1 MKMHYSHSLSSR
13 RIAQIVGIFVVV
25 PLAVLAVVGIFM
37 AKAQHLFERK
47 YHVKTSLSKS
57 YGLEPGSPVLFSGI
71 PIGRVELV
79 DLNDRGTVDVLLQ
92 LRSRYQE
99 LVRED
104 SEARI
109 AKSGVVVG
117 QTLVDITMGSATKP
131 ALRDGAMIRAVEPK
145 DIGELVDE
153 IKPVLDSVKQTLLR
167 VEDITKDM
175 QAAVQA
181 GGRVVGQVEEATR
194 ELPTLIASVRSTVS
208 SVEHTAASLPN
219 LTGSITKSLALVDGI
234 ARDVKTTTSRLPAV
248 IDSAEQTVRNVREL
262 TQSVKGVTNELQPIL
277 ETTQATME
285 DISTIVR
292 GAKNTFPIST
302 FVKNAGS
309 ASADRS
315 TPGLTSLRGDH
326 VNR

>member
-1 MKMHYSHSLSSR
+1 MKMHYSHGLSSS
-13 RIAQIVGIFVVV
+13 RIAQIVGTFVVL
-25 PLAVLAVVGIFM
+25 PLFVLAVVGVFM

-47 YHVKTSLSKS
+47 YHVKASLSKS

-109 AKSGVVVG
+109 AKSGIVVG
-117 QTLVDITMGSATKP
+117 QTQVDIAMGSATKP
-131 ALRDGAMIRAVEPK
+131 ALADGATIRAVEPK

-175 QAAVQA
+175 QATIQT
-181 GGRVVGQVEEATR
+181 GGRALGQVEQATR
-194 ELPTLIASVRSTVS
+194 ELPTLIASVRHTVS
-208 SVEHTAASLPN
+208 SVEHTAASLPDM
-219 LTGSITKSLALVDGI
+219 TGSINKSLALVDGI
-234 ARDVKTTTSRLPAV
+234 ARDVKATTSRLPAV
-248 IDSAEQTVRNVREL
+248 IDSAEQTVRSVREL
-262 TQSVKGVTNELQPIL
+262 TDSVKGVANELGPIL
-277 ETTQATME
+277 ETTQTTMD

-292 GAKNTFPIST
+292 GAKNTFPISS

-309 ASADRS
+309 ASAGQPS
-315 TPGLTSLRGDH
+315 QSLTSLRGDR

>member
-1 MKMHYSHSLSSR
+1 MKMHYSHGLSSR

-25 PLAVLAVVGIFM
+25 PLAVLAVVGVIM

-104 SEARI
+104 SEVRI
-109 AKSGVVVG
+109 AKSGIVVG
-117 QTLVDITMGSATKP
+117 QTQVDITMGSATKP
-131 ALRDGAMIRAVEPK
+131 ALADGATIRAVEPK

-175 QAAVQA
+175 QAAIQT

-208 SVEHTAASLPN
+208 SVEHTATSLPN
-219 LTGSITKSLALVDGI
+219 LTSSITQSLSLVDGI

-248 IDSAEQTVRNVREL
+248 IDTAEQTVRSVREL
-262 TQSVKGVTNELQPIL
+262 TESVKGVTNELGPIL
-277 ETTQATME
+277 ETTQATMD
-285 DISTIVR
+285 DISMIVR

-309 ASADRS
+309 ASTDRS
-315 TPGLTSLRGDH
+315 ALGLTSLRGDR
-326 VNR
+326 VSR

>member
-1 MKMHYSHSLSSR
+1 MKMHYSHGLSSS
-13 RIAQIVGIFVVV
+13 RIAQIVGTFVVL
-25 PLAVLAVVGIFM
+25 PLFVLAVVGVFM

-47 YHVKTSLSKS
+47 YHVKASLSKS

-109 AKSGVVVG
+109 TKSGVVIG
-117 QTLVDITMGSATKP
+117 QTQVDIAMGSAAKP
-131 ALRDGAMIRAVEPK
+131 VLPDGGIIRAVEPK
-145 DIGELVDE
+145 DIGELMDE

-175 QAAVQA
+175 QATIQT
-181 GGRVVGQVEEATR
+181 GGRALGQVEQATR
-194 ELPTLIASVRSTVS
+194 ELPVLVASIQHTVS
-208 SVEHTAASLPN
+208 SVERTAASLPN
-219 LTGSITKSLALVDGI
+219 ITGSINKRLSLVDGI
-234 ARDVKTTTSRLPAV
+234 ARDVKMTTSRLPVV
-248 IDSAEQTVRNVREL
+248 IDSAEQTVRSVREL
-262 TQSVKGVTNELQPIL
+262 TDSVKGVAKELGPIL
-277 ETTQATME
+277 ETTQTTMD

-292 GAKNTFPIST
+292 GAKNTFPISS
-302 FVKNAGS
+302 FVKNAGA
-309 ASADRS
+309 ASAIQPS
-315 TPGLTSLRGDH
+315 QSPTSLRGDR
-326 VNR
+326 VSR